1 MSLTSA
7 MNTAL
12 TGLAVSSRLADLTS
26 TNIANAATPGY
37 MRREAE
43 LTSVMLGGE
52 GAGVTIAGINRDV
65 SLFLLNERRSSEA
78 AVSNQDTR
86 ATFLSRVE
94 TSLGTDSENSLMA
107 RIADFDSA
115 LISAASRP
123 ESDARLSEVLT
134 SARQVVDHIVGTAKS
149 IQTARTEADS
159 AIAADVER
167 LNTALAEVE
176 ELNGRILAA
185 NMAGRDSASL
195 QDLRQ
200 RQIDQISG
208 IIPVRQLPRED
219 GVIALYSTSGA
230 PLVDGKASEFGFSA
244 TRAITAEMNLADGP
258 LSGLTLNGRDMS
270 TGANSLIAGGSLSAN
285 FAVRDELAPAAQA
298 NLDGLARDLV
308 ERFQAAGVDPTL
320 ASGAAG
326 LFTDRGAAFDP
337 ADEVGLSARL
347 QINAAADPAEGGALW
362 RLRDGLGA
370 ATQGASGDA
379 TLLRSLRTAL
389 TTESAPASASLD
401 TGPLSLSALAS
412 TITSWAA
419 QDRVTV
425 EDQLTFAQSRATT
438 LQEQEQRHG
447 VDTDQELQNLL
458 LIEQSYTANARVIQ
472 TIDDMLA
479 TLMEL

>member
-1 MSLTSA
+1 M
-7 MNTAL
+7 
-12 TGLAVSSRLADLTS
+12 
-26 TNIANAATPGY
+26 
-37 MRREAE
+37 
-43 LTSVMLGGE
+43 
-52 GAGVTIAGINRDV
+52 
-65 SLFLLNERRSSEA
+65 
-78 AVSNQDTR
+78 
-86 ATFLSRVE
+86 
-94 TSLGTDSENSLMA
+94 
-107 RIADFDSA
+107 
-115 LISAASRP
+115 
-123 ESDARLSEVLT
+123 
-134 SARQVVDHIVGTAKS
+134 
-149 IQTARTEADS
+149 
-159 AIAADVER
+159 
-167 LNTALAEVE
+167 
-176 ELNGRILAA
+176 
-185 NMAGRDSASL
+185 
-195 QDLRQ
+195 
-200 RQIDQISG
+200 
-208 IIPVRQLPRED
+208 
-219 GVIALYSTSGA
+219 IALYSTSGA

-379 TLLRSLRTAL
+379 TLLRGLRTAL
-389 TTESAPASASLD
+389 ITESAPASASLD
-401 TGPLSLSALAS
+401 TGPISLSALAS